1 MTIQRALAQR
11 VSETADTNDTP
22 VDASLFGNLCSFFL
36 DVTAQSGTTP
46 TLDVDIEVKDPISGK
61 WFVVASFTQVGAAT
75 PQERILADIRE
86 AEVRAAWVITG
97 AAATYSFTVSMSG
110 KQKAI

>member
-1 MTIQRALAQR
+1 MTIALELARR
-11 VSETADTNDTP
+11 VSETADTNAGGKDS
-22 VDASLFGNLCSFFL
+22 SLFGNLCSFFL

-46 TLDVDIEVKDPISGK
+46 TLDVDIEVQDPVSGK

-86 AEVRAAWVITG
+86 HQIRAAWVITG
-97 AAATYSFTVSMSG
+97 AAATYSFTVGMSG
-110 KQKAI
+110 KQKMN